1 MVDNG
6 AEYGSSSRS
15 NRERFLDE
23 LRTLEWDVLLP
34 SLCESIRL
42 LESEEFE
49 SLTDADVHAIANYRA
64 VDLGRETFFE
74 RAFTPGKE
82 AAASLGFARII
93 GREAVLGDLQHLH
106 ASLGCPCD
114 ERAAA

>member
-1 MVDNG
+1 MLITIFQAVFQIYRHRCQ
-6 AEYGSSSRS
+6 ARY
-15 NRERFLDE
+15 
-23 LRTLEWDVLLP
+23 
-34 SLCESIRL
+34 IA
-42 LESEEFE
+42 
-49 SLTDADVHAIANYRA
+49 ADVHAIANYRA
-64 VDLGRETFFE
+64 VDLGRKTFFE

-93 GREAVLGDLQHLH
+93 GREAVLGDLHHLH